1 VKPAPAHFEP
11 FGWALIALLPM
22 ALVIPV
28 VRHTIESRMLLHMM
42 FEFPCLMASGWAS
55 GRMLKRAAPAAARAL
70 AFVDWQGWVGASLA
84 LFVTMAW
91 MIPSALDAALLSTP
105 VAAVKMV
112 SWWLAGLM
120 LAGSWNRLSPE
131 VLLFA
136 AGNAAWMMA
145 TAGALYIDAPL
156 RLCASYLLEEQRYTG
171 IALLAAAL
179 AIGTVASVRATRLS
193 RLLALRTGSS
203 GSSATQTNPRRPSAH
218 APRPPAG
225 GSDRPRAC
233 AAPRPGS

>member
-1 VKPAPAHFEP
+1 VKPAPAQFES

-22 ALVIPV
+22 ALAIPV

-55 GRMLKRAAPAAARAL
+55 GRMLQRKAPAAARAL
-70 AFVDWQGWVGASLA
+70 DFVDWQGWVGASLA

-105 VAAVKMV
+105 VATFKMV

-120 LAGSWNRLSPE
+120 LAGTWNRLSPE

-136 AGNAAWMMA
+136 AGNATWMMA

-179 AIGTVASVRATRLS
+179 AIGTLAAVRATRLS
-193 RLLALRTGSS
+193 RLALRTGSS
-203 GSSATQTNPRRPSAH
+203 GSSATQTNPRWPSAH
-218 APRPPAG
+218 AAPPPAG